1 MRPTQLVLATLACL
15 APPATQAQQRTP
27 LPNLQRGQA
36 AEEIR
41 GIEATQQLPGGSFN
55 AVKVKDRQGLYFLS
69 SDGRILIKG
78 TAYDLWAG
86 RRLTSLEEVRRT
98 ATHLNLE
105 GLAQLWPQLD
115 PIALGQGPRTVVAF
129 VAPGCPYCQKLMDA
143 AQGLTDRYRFLLLPI
158 PGGDQGGAAIR
169 AIACARDKPAAEAAF
184 LRHQPALGLAQRA
197 DCDLQAVQRRIITA
211 RMLGVTGVPWIVRAD
226 GTVSPGMP
234 PDLTAWLATN
244 PS

>member
-1 MRPTQLVLATLACL
+1 MQAIHRLALAGML
-15 APPATQAQQRTP
+15 AILADAQAQEAA
-27 LPNLQRGQA
+27 LPQLQRGPA
-36 AEEIR
+36 AQELR
-41 GIEATQQLPGGSFN
+41 GIEAMAKLPPGDFS
-55 AVKVKDRQGLYFLS
+55 AVKIAGRDGLYFLS

-78 TAYDLWAG
+78 AAYDLWAG
-86 RRLTSLEEVRRT
+86 RQLDTLAEVQH
-98 ATHLNLE
+98 AASHIELE
-105 GLAQLWPQLD
+105 GFARLWPQLD
-115 PIALGQGPRTVVAF
+115 PIVVGQGPSTVVAF

-169 AIACARDKPAAEAAF
+169 AIACAHDKPAAETAF
-184 LRHQPALGLAQRA
+184 LRHQPALGLAQRE

>member
-1 MRPTQLVLATLACL
+1 MQASHRLALAGML
-15 APPATQAQQRTP
+15 AIAAADAQAQETS
-27 LPNLQRGQA
+27 LPQLQRGPEAQ
-36 AEEIR
+36 ELR
-41 GIEATQQLPGGSFN
+41 GIEAMAKLPAGDFS
-55 AVKVKDRQGLYFLS
+55 AVKITGRDGLYFLS

-78 TAYDLWAG
+78 AAYDLWAG
-86 RRLTSLEEVRRT
+86 RQLDTLAEVQH
-98 ATHLNLE
+98 AASHIE
-105 GLAQLWPQLD
+105 LAGFTGLWPQLD
-115 PIALGQGPRTVVAF
+115 PIVVGQGPSTVVAF

-184 LRHQPALGLAQRA
+184 LRHQRTDGVAQLGS
-197 DCDLQAVQRRIITA
+197 CDLQAVQRRIITA
-211 RMLGVTGVPWIVRAD
+211 RMLGVKGVPWIVRAD